1 MVIFETL
8 ATVAGL
14 VCLACWPIT
23 LAVSIF
29 EILRK

>member
-8 ATVAGL
+8 AIVAGL

-23 LAVSIF
+23 LAVSIY
-29 EILRK
+29 EVMK

>member
-14 VCLACWPIT
+14 VCLACWAIT
-23 LAVSIF
+23 LIVSIF
-29 EILRK
+29 EVLKK

>member
-8 ATVAGL
+8 AIVGGL

-23 LAVSIF
+23 LAVSIY
-29 EILRK
+29 EVIK

>member
-8 ATVAGL
+8 ATVAG
-14 VCLACWPIT
+14 LACWPIT

>member
-14 VCLACWPIT
+14 ACLACWFGT

-29 EILRK
+29 EVMK